1 MVISMNSTKLEHAAK
16 GQKHAVP
23 PELFFDVLNFNNLSF
38 FGFPVVRYK
47 WIQPFGWQ
55 KVDVIAYC

>member
-23 PELFFDVLNFNNLSF
+23 PELFFDVLNFNTLSF
-38 FGFPVVRYK
+38 FGFPVVRYR
-47 WIQPFGWQ
+47 FRELF
-55 KVDVIAYC
+55 C